1 MPESCSIV
9 CMHLAQ
15 HQTLRIFIKC
25 LFPCIDMLFLLLK
38 NAKDSSYSS
47 VILFDTVK
55 GQTYR
60 ENTINTLTE
69 NRRETQEV
77 LISDYQL

>member
-1 MPESCSIV
+1 M
-9 CMHLAQ
+9 M
-15 HQTLRIFIKC
+15 
-25 LFPCIDMLFLLLK
+25 FLLLK